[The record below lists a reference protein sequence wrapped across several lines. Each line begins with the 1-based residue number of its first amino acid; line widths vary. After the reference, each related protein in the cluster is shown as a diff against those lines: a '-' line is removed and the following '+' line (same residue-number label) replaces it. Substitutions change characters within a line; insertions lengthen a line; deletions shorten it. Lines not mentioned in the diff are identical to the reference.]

1 MRIKYYFNGTY
12 LIKGRKL
19 FGKIRGVVLS
29 SSASVYSQGEK
40 VVVESETFKEV
51 SADTVK
57 QLKSWGYLSNFDL

>member
-29 SSASVYSQGEK
+29 SSASVYFQGEK
-40 VVVESETFKEV
+40 VVVDSETFKEV